1 MIPAPGTGGRVS
13 AGMGWSDARSNRVFA
28 TTLVLALAAHLFL
41 ILGVN
46 IEPPRPDPRVTST
59 VEVVVLR
66 QPESKAQVPDEL
78 NAPAQ
83 HTQSG
88 SGSGAL
94 DSTRLQA
101 EIDGLPEPVRSG
113 LTSLDL
119 DLDLEPEAPPLDVP
133 PAELVLP
140 PEPEP
145 KPKPEPAPL
154 PEPEAIR
161 PSTQPPAPDESQ
173 VLAAESVE
181 LDAVE
186 LPPPAP
192 LEAPPPAPVS
202 AAAILAS
209 RSQELARLAA
219 RIEEHSAVFGSR
231 PRRTSISS
239 STKEY
244 KYAAYLEGW
253 RRKVEQIG
261 NINYPQ
267 EARRNQLYGNLILRT
282 AVRAD
287 GSVEQIQ
294 VLRSSGHEVL
304 DQAAIHIVELAA
316 PFAPFP
322 PDIAAETDVL
332 DITRTWQ
339 FQRNN
344 RLGWGN

>member
-1 MIPAPGTGGRVS
+1 MIPDLNTDGRAS
-13 AGMGWSDARSNRVFA
+13 ADSGWSDVRSNRVFA
-28 TTLVLALAAHLFL
+28 ATLALALAAHLIL
-41 ILGVN
+41 ILGLDVK
-46 IEPPRPDPRVTST
+46 PPRPDPRVIST

-66 QPESKAQVPDEL
+66 QPESKAQVPDAL
-78 NAPAQ
+78 AAPAQ

-88 SGSGAL
+88 SGKGAL
-94 DSTRLQA
+94 DTTRLQA
-101 EIDGLPEPVRSG
+101 EIDGLPDPVHPG
-113 LTSLDL
+113 VASLDL
-119 DLDLEPEAPPLDVP
+119 DLDLEPEVPPLEAPPT
-133 PAELVLP
+133 ELVLP
-140 PEPEP
+140 PEPELE
-145 KPKPEPAPL
+145 PEPELPPELEALKPSTEPPVPDESLALAAKPVELDTFELPLPAPQEAPL
-154 PEPEAIR
+154 PP
-161 PSTQPPAPDESQ
+161 
-173 VLAAESVE
+173 
-181 LDAVE
+181 
-186 LPPPAP
+186 
-192 LEAPPPAPVS
+192 PVS

-219 RIEEHSAVFGSR
+219 RVEEHSAVFGNR

-267 EARRNQLYGNLILRT
+267 EARRNRLYGNLILRT

-294 VLRSSGHEVL
+294 VLRSSGHKIL
-304 DQAAIHIVELAA
+304 DQAAIQIVELAA

-339 FQRNN
+339 FQRNH